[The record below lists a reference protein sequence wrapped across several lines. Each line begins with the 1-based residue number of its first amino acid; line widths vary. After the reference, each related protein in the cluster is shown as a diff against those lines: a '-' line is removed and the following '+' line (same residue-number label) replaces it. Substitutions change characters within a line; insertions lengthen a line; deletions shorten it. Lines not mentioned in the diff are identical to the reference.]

1 MTIIVEEKEGCII
14 YCEGSSPLVIDTPM
28 YKDTASYKEW
38 VGNAKQPCD
47 GTLAEGL
54 VDMHLYIKGT
64 TFSIP
69 KAKLLYEAS
78 LLIYN
83 YGAEM
88 APTDGYKPFDQSDSG
103 VQGKK
108 HLINTIFL
116 IISQIKRREAII
128 RIPYLMPFDNSQIHD
143 IYPDYYIVPNF
154 DFGNFSDSI
163 RHTLPENWV
172 YSTAL
177 TYSFIFSQYFQNK

>member
-14 YCEGSSPLVIDTPM
+14 YCDGSSPLVIDTPR
-28 YKDTASYKEW
+28 YKDTVFYKEW
-38 VGNAKQPCD
+38 VGGAKQPSE

-54 VDMHLYIKGT
+54 IDMHLFIKGT
-64 TFSIP
+64 ELSIP

-78 LLIYN
+78 LSIYN

-88 APTDGYKPFDQSDSG
+88 ASTDGYKPFDQSISG
-103 VQGKK
+103 QQGKEY
-108 HLINTIFL
+108 LINTIFL
-116 IISQIKRREAII
+116 IISQIKGRETIV
-128 RIPYLMPFDNSQIHD
+128 RIPYLMPFDNSQLHD
-143 IYPDYYIVPNF
+143 IYPDYYVVPNF
-154 DFGNFSDSI
+154 DFGIFSDSI
-163 RHTLPENWV
+163 RHALPENWV